1 MLITLLVLGCL
12 REDLSNGDDATPLW
26 KEEEIEERSLEKTG
40 IRWSGLPALPI
51 GTGKFC
57 QHKLLGETKDLPCRY
72 MTTQLL
78 PSVSPLGR
86 LAVCFSNNAAT
97 F

>member
-1 MLITLLVLGCL
+1 MLIMPLVLGCL
-12 REDLSNGDDATPLW
+12 REELSNGDGGTALR
-26 KEEEIEERSLEKTG
+26 KEEEIEARSLEKTG

-51 GTGKFC
+51 GTGKFR
-57 QHKLLGETKDLPCRY
+57 QRRLLGETKDLPCRY

-86 LAVCFSNNAAT
+86 LVVCFSNNAAT